1 MTCVKSKGTPMPRL
15 VPILAVV
22 VHPAA
27 NFRLVVGEVLQVDW
41 RAVDHRGRRAGKSQ
55 KLPIEVVVEP

>member
-1 MTCVKSKGTPMPRL
+1 MPRL